1 MCFGMMW
8 SEQDSSLE
16 RFDRIR
22 QVFLTEVHKAQ
33 VQKQI
38 PFVEAEPCRCKI
50 LVNLICPATAHT
62 VCETQVI
69 MRECIV
75 RMRAYNVPMQCY
87 GCG

>member
-22 QVFLTEVHKAQ
+22 QVLLTEVHKAQ

-38 PFVEAEPCRCKI
+38 PFVEA
-50 LVNLICPATAHT
+50 
-62 VCETQVI
+62 
-69 MRECIV
+69 
-75 RMRAYNVPMQCY
+75 
-87 GCG
+87 